1 MKLRGGVD
9 VSVSNAFIPRK
20 TKHKKESYQYFLFVL
35 PVILFIALFKYKPLF
50 GWYYAFTN
58 YKVGYKPSQ
67 IRWDGLRSFS
77 YMFMN
82 QEYLKQV
89 LQVLV
94 NTLAM
99 AFMSIFLGSP
109 LTVIFAVFLNE
120 MNSKRVRKV
129 VQTLTTLPHFISFV
143 TLYSIVYFMLYRT
156 GPVNTILVGL
166 GLTDAPI
173 EFITT
178 PNHTYLKMWLYGVW
192 KNIGWNA
199 IVYLAAISGID
210 QELYEAAMIDGAGRL
225 QRILHVTVP
234 GILPTFFVLLVMS
247 IGNLLNTGYEM
258 QYVFQ
263 NAMNKRFIET
273 IDLYVFNQGIGN
285 ANIPSATAVGMLKSI
300 VAVAL
305 FASANTLS
313 KFVRETSVF

>member
-1 MKLRGGVD
+1 MTVTDSGVQKKRRYKL
-9 VSVSNAFIPRK
+9 
-20 TKHKKESYQYFLFVL
+20 ESYQYFLFIL
-35 PVILFIALFKYKPLF
+35 PVILFIAIFKYKPLL

-89 LQVLV
+89 LQVLM

-109 LTVIFAVFLNE
+109 LTVVFAVFLNE
-120 MNSKRVRKV
+120 MNSKRTRKV

-143 TLYSIVYFMLYRT
+143 TLYAVVYFMLYRT
-156 GPVNTILVGL
+156 GPVNSLLVSL
-166 GLTDAPI
+166 GLTDTPI

-199 IVYLAAISGID
+199 IVYLAAIAGID

-225 QRILHVTVP
+225 QRIVHVTVP
-234 GILPTFFVLLVMS
+234 GVLPTFFVLLVMS

-300 VAVAL
+300 VAVML

>member
-1 MKLRGGVD
+1 MTVTDSGVQKKRRYKL
-9 VSVSNAFIPRK
+9 
-20 TKHKKESYQYFLFVL
+20 ESYQYFLFIL
-35 PVILFIALFKYKPLF
+35 PVILFIAIFKYKPLL

-89 LQVLV
+89 LQVLT

-109 LTVIFAVFLNE
+109 LTVVFAVFLNE
-120 MNSKRVRKV
+120 MNSKRTRKV

-143 TLYSIVYFMLYRT
+143 TLYAVVYFMLYRT
-156 GPVNTILVGL
+156 GPVNSLLVSL
-166 GLTDAPI
+166 GLTDTPI

-199 IVYLAAISGID
+199 IVYLAAIAGID

-225 QRILHVTVP
+225 QRIVHVTVP
-234 GILPTFFVLLVMS
+234 GVLPTFFVLLVMS

-300 VAVAL
+300 VAVML